1 LNKGLSAKA
10 DKFKLSKSIV
20 AVENK
25 DIKASR
31 FDTKGRMRIYKNSMV
46 DTYRTDG
53 KAFRIRWSY
62 NDAKSSRSGR
72 ETYDVSLDYRNT
84 RRGDWKEVYTSYGSM
99 GNIRSGKGDKAFHSF
114 LVSCVEYPGCDD
126 DGHELPHPGAKFPG
140 LLDALSMAS
149 YSFEEE

>member
-1 LNKGLSAKA
+1 
-10 DKFKLSKSIV
+10 
-20 AVENK
+20 
-25 DIKASR
+25 
-31 FDTKGRMRIYKNSMV
+31 MRIYQNSMV

-84 RRGDWKEVYTSYGSM
+84 RRGDWKEVYSSYGSM
-99 GNIRSGKGDKAFHSF
+99 GNIRSGKDDKAFHSF
-114 LVSCVEYPGCDD
+114 LVSCVAYPGCDD